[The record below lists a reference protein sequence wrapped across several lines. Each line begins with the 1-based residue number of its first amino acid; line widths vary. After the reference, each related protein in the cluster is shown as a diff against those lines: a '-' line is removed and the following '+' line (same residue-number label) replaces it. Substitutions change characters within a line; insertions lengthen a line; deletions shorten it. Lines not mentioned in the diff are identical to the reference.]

1 MDYHSFE
8 FYLFLADLLFPS
20 VLDFDSLGCLHLQV
34 VGLVIL
40 LWLAVQGVK
49 PKTKLIVITRDN
61 FRTSIAFFFAVFSD
75 WLTPAS

>member
-49 PKTKLIVITRDN
+49 PTTKLIVITRE
-61 FRTSIAFFFAVFSD
+61 ILEPKLLFS
-75 WLTPAS
+75 LPSFQIG